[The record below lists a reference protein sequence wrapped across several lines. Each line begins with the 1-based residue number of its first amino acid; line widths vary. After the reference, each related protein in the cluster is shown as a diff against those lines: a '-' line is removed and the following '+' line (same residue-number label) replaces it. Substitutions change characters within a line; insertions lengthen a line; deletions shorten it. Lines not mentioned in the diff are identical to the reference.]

1 MQVVFS
7 QGVNQSEHEAGK
19 SCSVVLRMSE
29 ISLNILRANYL
40 NG

>member
-1 MQVVFS
+1 MVFS
-7 QGVNQSEHEAGK
+7 QPVDQSEHEAGK
-19 SCSVVLRMSE
+19 TFSVVLKMSE